1 VEEVVESSV
10 DVVDELESVSVVL
23 ELDWVLSVRIV
34 DVSLTDVI
42 GTV

>member
-1 VEEVVESSV
+1 VESSV

>member
-1 VEEVVESSV
+1 MESSV